1 MPPLPQ
7 VNLRWNSGSNEPELQ
22 SRARKG
28 MMVRRKLWC
37 RSVLSVCLHT
47 SAYEKA
53 KLGFYTAFHE
63 KEPLVSEYE
72 SIRMRAQNNGHVDPV
87 WFSSANAPNGIVEV
101 FKANTISDSMLSHK
115 LGHRTAPKRI
125 GIRLESFTRRC
136 LSGELQFERPVSFPK
151 LSKVRETIGKF
162 RSSWMQFEHGGGPS
176 TVSSFPDV
184 VIIIIDSMTSVFT
197 TDVSLPYKHDCEEK
211 NKSGRGRDVVLAYY
225 NHSKYPSP
233 GATMT
238 LTIDRGKRI
247 FEDENDVRFT
257 ERVLSRSDR
266 IVLCWY
272 FALNYAN
279 QPVKCTP
286 SSCVPALR

>member
-1 MPPLPQ
+1 
-7 VNLRWNSGSNEPELQ
+7 VRGSNPTSA
-22 SRARKG
+22 SRLSLSRLEQPGSIPALVLPSGGMAARHRKG
-28 MMVRRKLWC
+28 
-37 RSVLSVCLHT
+37 
-47 SAYEKA
+47 A
-53 KLGFYTAFHE
+53 TA
-63 KEPLVSEYE
+63 
-72 SIRMRAQNNGHVDPV
+72 D
-87 WFSSANAPNGIVEV
+87 
-101 FKANTISDSMLSHK
+101 
-115 LGHRTAPKRI
+115 
-125 GIRLESFTRRC
+125 
-136 LSGELQFERPVSFPK
+136 
-151 LSKVRETIGKF
+151 
-162 RSSWMQFEHGGGPS
+162 
-176 TVSSFPDV
+176 
-184 VIIIIDSMTSVFT
+184 MTSVFT